1 MLAIGANSTA
11 IMAALPQM
19 RAELS
24 LSPAGLQWAVNA
36 YLLVSAAS
44 IVLGGQAADRFGARQ
59 ASLFG
64 LAIFA
69 VASSLIAVAFDQT
82 ALLLGR
88 GLQGLAAAF
97 AVPGT
102 LAAVSLTAPA
112 NGKSTAIAAWA
123 GFLMLGFSIG
133 PLVGGTLTHVTGWR
147 LIFWLNLGLML
158 AAMLGLAPGWARRL
172 GAPDGQGRSLDW
184 LGLLLL
190 ATLMV
195 SLVLALDAAPH
206 ATSAPFFLVG
216 PLLLAAIAFFLLR
229 LREARVAAPFI
240 DLKFFARSAFL
251 MGVSLGSLAMFSTI
265 SFLLYFNLFAQS
277 REGLGFTALQAGV
290 TLLPLSAAL
299 LALALTASAVAA
311 RLGLRNAITAAM
323 GLIAAACL
331 IIGIAVAGDG
341 FLVLAIGL
349 SLLGAGLAVPYA
361 LAPRLA
367 LSVLTPAQA
376 GRGSGIVNACTFLGG
391 SLGVAGGAG
400 AMALAGFPGVLML
413 IALAGLLGA
422 GLSRALPGT
431 ST

>member
-1 MLAIGANSTA
+1 
-11 IMAALPQM
+11 
-19 RAELS
+19 
-24 LSPAGLQWAVNA
+24 
-36 YLLVSAAS
+36 
-44 IVLGGQAADRFGARQ
+44 
-59 ASLFG
+59 
-64 LAIFA
+64 
-69 VASSLIAVAFDQT
+69 
-82 ALLLGR
+82 
-88 GLQGLAAAF
+88 
-97 AVPGT
+97 
-102 LAAVSLTAPA
+102 
-112 NGKSTAIAAWA
+112 
-123 GFLMLGFSIG
+123 
-133 PLVGGTLTHVTGWR
+133 
-147 LIFWLNLGLML
+147 
-158 AAMLGLAPGWARRL
+158 
-172 GAPDGQGRSLDW
+172 
-184 LGLLLL
+184 
-190 ATLMV
+190 
-195 SLVLALDAAPH
+195 LVLALDAAPH